1 MQENIITDEIYMN
14 RPTKALISIPNLRNN
29 LSIAKKLISS
39 NDDKDHKIMAVV
51 KANAYGHGI
60 YKISKELSDLGVEY
74 LAVAY
79 LEEGIFLRKCG
90 LDKIKILVLG
100 AVDTS
105 QIEDYIKY
113 NIEITTS
120 SISKSIAIS
129 EAAKKMNRIA
139 NIHIKIDTGMERIGV
154 HWYNAISFIKQ
165 TYSLTNLS
173 IEGIFSH
180 FAKSDE
186 VDDLSFTNLQIQRFD
201 GIIDHLKDILKFDL
215 PKFIHISNSSGLINN
230 GNSSKS
236 VHSNLTRIGLMLY
249 GYGNKIDFGDKIG
262 ILKPVMSLISEVS
275 YFKVAK
281 KDSGISYNLTGV
293 LKEQSRIATLPIG
306 YGDGYNR
313 LLSNEG
319 EVIIRGE
326 KYKVIGNICMDQT
339 MINLGPDGTAYNG
352 DIVLLFGEYD
362 SSEIRLES
370 LCKKIDTIPYE
381 ILCNINYRVPRK
393 YIY

>member
-1 MQENIITDEIYMN
+1 MN
-14 RPTKALISIPNLRNN
+14 RPTKAIISIPNLRNN
-29 LSIAKKLISS
+29 LAIARKIVG
-39 NDDKDHKIMAVV
+39 NDHKIMAVV

-120 SISKSIAIS
+120 SISKSLAIS
-129 EAAKKMNRIA
+129 AAAKKMNKNA
-139 NIHIKIDTGMERIGV
+139 HVHIKVDTGMERIGV

-165 TYSLTNLS
+165 TYALTNLS

-186 VDDLSFTNLQIQRFD
+186 KNSEFTNLQVQRFD
-201 GIIDHLKDILKFDL
+201 EIIEKMKFEKLKL
-215 PKFIHISNSSGLINN
+215 PAYIHISNSSGLTNHHQK
-230 GNSSKS
+230 SSYT
-236 VHSNLTRIGLMLY
+236 NLSRIGLMLY
-249 GYGNKIDFGDKIG
+249 GYGSQIDFGIEIG
-262 ILKPVMSLISEVS
+262 KLKPVMTLITKVS
-275 YFKVAK
+275 YFKVTK
-281 KDSGISYNLTGV
+281 KNTGISYDLSGKT
-293 LKEQSRIATLPIG
+293 KEQSRIATLPIG

-313 LLSNEG
+313 LLSNIG
-319 EVIIRGE
+319 EVIIRE
-326 KYKVIGNICMDQT
+326 KKYNIIGTICMDQT
-339 MINLGPDGTAYNG
+339 MVDLGSDGTAYNG
-352 DIVLLFGEYD
+352 DIVLLFGKYNN
-362 SSEIRLES
+362 SEIRLEL
-370 LCKKIDTIPYE
+370 LCKKINTIPYE

-393 YIY
+393 YEY